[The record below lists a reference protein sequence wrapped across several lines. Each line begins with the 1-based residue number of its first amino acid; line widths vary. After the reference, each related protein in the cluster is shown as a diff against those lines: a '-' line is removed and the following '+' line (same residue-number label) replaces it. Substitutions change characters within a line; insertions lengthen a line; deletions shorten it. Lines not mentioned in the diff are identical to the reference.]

1 MQLRPEK
8 ANTSYM
14 KFFKSHFWY
23 NKNQRNGILFLILII
38 FILQLVYIFVDFSDN
53 NIMNIDASE
62 IDLYQS
68 QIDSL
73 KKEQKEKNKI
83 KIYRFNPNYLT
94 DFKAYQ
100 LGLNVEEIDRLLRYR
115 KTEKYVN
122 SAQEFQKITGINDS
136 LLAVISPL
144 IKFPEWVNAK
154 QKTKTSQKPISKN
167 RKIANVKI
175 KDLNTATVNDLM
187 AIDGIG
193 EKLAKR
199 IITYRKL
206 LQGYTYNYQ
215 LYEVYYLKKEVADHV
230 LKQFT
235 VLKKPVIQKLN
246 INSAT
251 FKEILKLPYI
261 DYDLTKKIYNFKDE
275 LGLFTSLEDLK
286 KIDSFPIE
294 KYDRITLYLTAD

>member
-1 MQLRPEK
+1 
-8 ANTSYM
+8 M
-14 KFFKSHFWY
+14 KFYKSHFWY
-23 NKNQRNGILFLILII
+23 NKSQRNGILLLILII
-38 FILQLVYIFVDFSDN
+38 FILQLTYVFVDFSNRDILN
-53 NIMNIDASE
+53 LDVSE
-62 IDLYQS
+62 INLFQS

-73 KKEQKEKNKI
+73 KKEKKEKNKI

-115 KTEKYVN
+115 KTGKYVN
-122 SAQEFQKITGINDS
+122 SAQEFQKITEINDS
-136 LLAVISPL
+136 LLHVISPL
-144 IKFPEWVNAK
+144 FKFPEWVNTN
-154 QKTKTSQKPISKN
+154 QKSKTSQKSISKN
-167 RKIANVKI
+167 SKIANTKI
-175 KDLNTATVNDLM
+175 KDLNAATTNDLM

-215 LYEVYYLKKEVADHV
+215 LYEVYYLKKEVADLV

-235 VLKKPVIQKLN
+235 VLKKPIIQKLN

-275 LGLFTSLEDLK
+275 LGLFTSIVDLK